1 MTQADIEIL
10 AEKFNAYEIGEMTDE
25 ETIEFF
31 QELVTSGMAWS
42 LQGHYGRTAM
52 YLIEQG
58 LIRPSGQNNQIPE
71 A

>member
-1 MTQADIEIL
+1 MNIVQIANL
-10 AEKFNAYEIGEMTDE
+10 AQKFDLYENGEMSDE

-31 QELVTSGMAWS
+31 QTLVNTGMAWQ

-52 YLIEQG
+52 SLIE
-58 LIRPSGQNNQIPE
+58 SGIVHPAVEQMGE